1 MILSTSLDTLK
12 SLGAFDVCIVGTGA
26 AGMTLA
32 MEMDSGP
39 LRVLLIDPGVL
50 KPGAATRQDLYEGST
65 DGAHPDPS
73 HFRRAGYGGSTRIW
87 GGRCVPFD
95 PIDFQAREHVPH
107 SGWPI
112 AYEEIAAHHAA
123 AMRYLDAGENAF
135 DAREAIEGE
144 ASMFPFR
151 LRSDDVVV
159 DAIERY
165 SLPTDFGRRY
175 HERLKASSNVFA
187 AGEVRALR
195 ILPRA
200 GQGPSQ
206 GLNRLACV
214 LTASN
219 EALEVQARHLVL
231 ATGGIETPR
240 ILLNSDV
247 GNQRDLVGRHY
258 TCHVEKIHGVV
269 RCQAPGTLFD
279 FERTRD
285 GVYARR
291 KILFSPAA
299 QAREKLTNIAF
310 RLHYPDVSLASH
322 RSAVLSAVYLAKRTL
337 IPEYRRILQHSS
349 DEVAQVRSMP
359 HVMNVVKGTPELM
372 GFAYKWLTQRVLAE
386 RKLPYVLV
394 PNPDNSFPLE
404 FNAEQIPLR
413 DSRITLSNELDA
425 HGERKVHVQWRKS
438 DDDVAAIARAYR
450 LLKRELEATGQCQVD
465 FDDATLE
472 HDLAGAFAVG
482 GHHIGTA
489 RMGATPD
496 EGVVDAQGEV
506 FGHPG
511 IHVAG
516 SATFPTSSH
525 ANPTLT
531 IVAQSIRLAQRLQ
544 SQALKNAA

>member
-1 MILSTSLDTLK
+1 MIIETSLDTLK
-12 SLGAFDVCIVGTGA
+12 SLSTFDVCIVGTGA

-32 MEMDSGP
+32 MELDGGP
-39 LRVLLIDPGVL
+39 LRVLLIDPGAL
-50 KPGAATRQDLYEGST
+50 KPGAATPQDLYEGST

-87 GGRCVPFD
+87 GGRCVPYD
-95 PIDFQAREHVPH
+95 PVDFLRREHVPN

-112 AYEEIAAHHAA
+112 AHEDIARHHDA

-135 DAREAIEGE
+135 QASTAIGGG

-151 LRSDDVVV
+151 LPSQDIVV

-165 SLPTDFGRRY
+165 SLPTDFGKRY
-175 HERLKASSNVFA
+175 HDRLKASKNVFA
-187 AGEVRALR
+187 VGELRALR
-195 ILPRA
+195 ILPPNA
-200 GQGPSQ
+200 Q
-206 GLNRLACV
+206 GLNRLACM
-214 LTASN
+214 LTRSQQGI
-219 EALEVQARHLVL
+219 ELQARHIVL

-240 ILLNSDV
+240 ILLNSNV
-247 GNQRDLVGRHY
+247 GNEHDLVGRYY

-269 RCQAPGTLFD
+269 RCRTPGTIFD

-291 KILFSPAA
+291 KILFSETA
-299 QAREKLTNIAF
+299 QARERLTNIAF
-310 RLHYPDVSLASH
+310 RLHYPDVSQASH

-349 DEVAQVRSMP
+349 EETEQVRSMP
-359 HVMNVVKGTPELM
+359 HLMNVVKGTPELA
-372 GFAYKWLTQRVLAE
+372 GFAFKWLTQRVLAE

-413 DSRITLSNELDA
+413 DSRVTLSDELDA
-425 HGERKVHVQWRKS
+425 HGLRKVHVQWRKC
-438 DDDVAAIARAYR
+438 DHDVTAIARAYR
-450 LLKRELEATGQCQVD
+450 LLKRELEASGQCTVE
-465 FDDATLE
+465 FNDARLE
-472 HDLAGAFAVG
+472 QDLEGAFAVG

-489 RMGATPD
+489 RMGATPQ
-496 EGVVDAQGEV
+496 EGVVDVNGEV

-516 SATFPTSSH
+516 SAAFPTSSH

-531 IVAQSIRLAQRLQ
+531 IVAQSIRLAQHLQ
-544 SQALKNAA
+544 SQALQRAA

>member
-1 MILSTSLDTLK
+1 MILSTTLDTLQ
-12 SLGAFDVCIVGTGA
+12 SASVFDVCIVGTGA

-32 MEMDSGP
+32 MEMDGGP
-39 LRVLLIDPGVL
+39 LRVLLIDPGQIR
-50 KPGAATRQDLYEGST
+50 PGAATPQDLYEGST
-65 DGAHPDPS
+65 DGVHPDPS
-73 HFRRAGYGGSTRIW
+73 YFRRVGYGGSTRIW
-87 GGRCVPFD
+87 GGRCVPYD
-95 PIDFQAREHVPH
+95 AVDFMAREHVPN

-112 AYEEIAAHHAA
+112 AHDEIARHHAA
-123 AMRYLDAGENAF
+123 AMRYLDAGEAEF
-135 DAREAIEGE
+135 QASAAIGGGK
-144 ASMFPFR
+144 SMFPFS
-151 LRSDDVVV
+151 LRGGDINVDV
-159 DAIERY
+159 IERY
-165 SLPTDFGRRY
+165 SLPTDFGKRY
-175 HERLKASSNVFA
+175 HDRLKSSKNVFA

-195 ILPRA
+195 ILPR
-200 GQGPSQ
+200 GGH

-214 LTASN
+214 LTRQGQP
-219 EALEVQARHLVL
+219 LEIQARHIVL

-240 ILLNSDV
+240 ILLNSNV
-247 GNQRDLVGRHY
+247 GNQHDLVGRYY

-269 RCQAPGTLFD
+269 RCQTPGTIFD
-279 FERTRD
+279 FEHTRD

-349 DEVAQVRSMP
+349 DEVAQVQALP

-413 DSRITLSNELDA
+413 DSRITLSDEVDA
-425 HGERKVHVQWRKS
+425 HGVRKVHVQWRKC
-438 DDDVAAIARAYR
+438 DEDVSAIARAYR
-450 LLKRELEATGQCQVD
+450 LLKRELEATGRCQVD
-465 FDDATLE
+465 FNDATLE
-472 HDLAGAFAVG
+472 HDLEGAFAVG

-489 RMGATPD
+489 RMGATP
-496 EGVVDAQGEV
+496 EQGVVDPHGEV

-516 SATFPTSSH
+516 SAAFPTSSH

-544 SQALKNAA
+544 SQALQHAA

>member
-1 MILSTSLDTLK
+1 MILNTSLEALK
-12 SLGAFDVCIVGTGA
+12 SLGTFDVCIVGTGA

-32 MEMDSGP
+32 MEMDGGP
-39 LRVLLIDPGVL
+39 LRVLLIDPGPI

-87 GGRCVPFD
+87 GGRCVPYD
-95 PIDFQAREHVPH
+95 PVDFLPREHVPN

-112 AYEEIAAHHAA
+112 THDEIARHHAA
-123 AMRYLDAGENAF
+123 AMRYLDAGEDVFQASV
-135 DAREAIEGE
+135 AMGGH
-144 ASMFPFR
+144 ASMFPFA
-151 LRSDDVVV
+151 LPGDDVVV

-165 SLPTDFGRRY
+165 SLPTDFGKRY
-175 HERLKASSNVFA
+175 HDRLKASKNVFA

-195 ILPRA
+195 ILPPG
-200 GQGPSQ
+200 GQGV
-206 GLNRLACV
+206 NRLACV
-214 LTASN
+214 LTGSN
-219 EALEVQARHLVL
+219 EALDVQARHIVL

-247 GNQRDLVGRHY
+247 GNQHDLVGRYY

-269 RCQAPGTLFD
+269 RCHQPGTIFD
-279 FERTRD
+279 FEHTRD

-291 KILFSPAA
+291 KILFSQAA

-310 RLHYPDVSLASH
+310 RLHYPDVSQASH

-349 DEVAQVRSMP
+349 DEVTQVRSLP

-372 GFAYKWLTQRVLAE
+372 GFACKWLTQRVLAE

-404 FNAEQIPLR
+404 FNAEQIPLH
-413 DSRITLSNELDA
+413 DSRITLSGEVDT
-425 HGERKVHVQWRKS
+425 HGVRKVHVQWRKCGA
-438 DDDVAAIARAYR
+438 DVAAIARAYR
-450 LLKRELEATGQCQVD
+450 LLKRELEASGQCQVE
-465 FDDATLE
+465 FNDAKLE
-472 HDLAGAFAVG
+472 EDLEGAFAVG

-489 RMGATPD
+489 RMGATPQQ
-496 EGVVDAQGEV
+496 GVVDPNGEV

-511 IHVAG
+511 IHIAG
-516 SATFPTSSH
+516 SAVFPTSSH

-544 SQALKNAA
+544 SQALRHAA